1 MTLSQIISINV
12 CQQMSE
18 MGRVS
23 RVSSV
28 QTAVRTYEVLT
39 GQIEQVI
46 VNGLSYVDLFA
57 LVF

>member
-1 MTLSQIISINV
+1 MTLSQIISLNV

-39 GQIEQVI
+39 GQIEQLI

>member
-1 MTLSQIISINV
+1 MTLSQIISLNV
-12 CQQMSE
+12 CQMMSE
-18 MGRVS
+18 MGRVA

-28 QTAVRTYEVLT
+28 QTAVRIYEVLT